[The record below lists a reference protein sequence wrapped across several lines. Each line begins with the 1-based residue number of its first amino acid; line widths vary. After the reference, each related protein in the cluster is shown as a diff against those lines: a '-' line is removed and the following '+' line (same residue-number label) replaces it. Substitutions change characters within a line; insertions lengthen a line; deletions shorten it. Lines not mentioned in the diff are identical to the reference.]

1 MQGLKSTISTKKS
14 WFMEMC
20 CGRTA
25 ALTLCHRIVIV
36 AAIFCTISTKK
47 KLRVIKTNS
56 NDPHLLEN
64 LPALKQKIDVWPDCL
79 MWKPE

>member
-1 MQGLKSTISTKKS
+1 MQELKSTMSTKKS

-36 AAIFCTISTKK
+36 AAIFCTISTRKK
-47 KLRVIKTNS
+47 VKRNQ
-56 NDPHLLEN
+56 N
-64 LPALKQKIDVWPDCL
+64 
-79 MWKPE
+79 